1 MNESDIF
8 TLRWNDFANNVSE
21 SFATLRKEEDFF
33 DVTLVSEDLIQLS
46 AHKVVL
52 SNCSPV
58 FKALI
63 KSNSHP
69 HPVLFLRGV
78 GIRGLEYVLD
88 FIYSGQV
95 EIFQNHLNDFLEL
108 GQDLKLKG
116 IINES
121 FVDGKKDTEQNI
133 IKSADEN
140 TSGPITE
147 NVLTTFKNEAADY
160 SLAYNTDYNDKD
172 EDFESTIN
180 GMIEK
185 VGTMWHCKVCGKE
198 YIPKN
203 KSSLKH
209 HVETKHVTGFTHTCV
224 ICQKIL
230 STKASLQNHKVVYHK
245 KMPYNM

>member
-1 MNESDIF
+1 MAQNHLFPTTGVKS
-8 TLRWNDFANNVSE
+8 
-21 SFATLRKEEDFF
+21 
-33 DVTLVSEDLIQLS
+33 
-46 AHKVVL
+46 
-52 SNCSPV
+52 
-58 FKALI
+58 KAL
-63 KSNSHP
+63 
-69 HPVLFLRGV
+69 
-78 GIRGLEYVLD
+78 EYILD

-147 NVLTTFKNEAADY
+147 NVLTTLKNEAADY
-160 SLAYNTDYNDKD
+160 SLAYNNTDYNED

-209 HVETKHVTGFTHTCV
+209 HVETKHVTGFTHTCK
-224 ICQKIL
+224 ICQKKL
-230 STKASLQNHKVVYHK
+230 STKASLQKHMLLYHK
-245 KMPYNM
+245 KNAYNI